1 MMDAAN
7 LRREQ
12 RDAIKKKL
20 EERSEGYTEGFVAGF
35 FEGQRFVIEGGG
47 NGQQPCKQ

>member
-1 MMDAAN
+1 MMDAAS

-12 RDAIKKKL
+12 REALKKKL
-20 EERSEGYTEGFVAGF
+20 EERTEGYTEGFVAGF

-47 NGQQPCKQ
+47 NGQQIKQ